1 MTPFDYLKAINETKE
16 DVMLTEQD
24 EKKARIAAAIAQAK
38 AKKAAA
44 EQEKES

>member
-1 MTPFDYLKAINETKE
+1 MVSLVDQATSTQAPSQPTA
-16 DVMLTEQD
+16 QD
-24 EKKARIAAAIAQAK
+24 EKKARIAAAIAKAK